1 MKIVCDKYVRK
12 WLMRYSTFILLNIN
26 HTGVIAQSSIITA
39 GNQTE
44 TIGEVFP
51 IMQTDLKEKEIS
63 LGVPRFEAPTQAPKP
78 KIKPPTFWQKL
89 ILTIKKL
96 FK

>member
-1 MKIVCDKYVRK
+1 MGSSLIIYVQVA
-12 WLMRYSTFILLNIN
+12 I
-26 HTGVIAQSSIITA
+26 IAA

-51 IMQTDLKEKEIS
+51 IMQQDLKEKEIS
-63 LGVPRFEAPTQAPKP
+63 LGVPKFEAPTEAPKP

-96 FK
+96 FR

>member
-12 WLMRYSTFILLNIN
+12 WLMRYSIFILLNIN
-26 HTGVIAQSSIITA
+26 HTGVIAQSSIIAA

-51 IMQTDLKEKEIS
+51 IMQQDLKEKEIS
-63 LGVPRFEAPTQAPKP
+63 LGVPKFEVPSVKP
-78 KIKPPTFWQKL
+78 IVKEKPPTFWQKL

-96 FK
+96 FR

>member
-1 MKIVCDKYVRK
+1 MGSALIIY
-12 WLMRYSTFILLNIN
+12 
-26 HTGVIAQSSIITA
+26 AQVAIITA

-44 TIGEVFP
+44 TLGEVFP
-51 IMQTDLKEKEIS
+51 IMQQIEIENVS
-63 LGVPRFEAPTQAPKP
+63 LGVPRFEVPSVKP
-78 KIKPPTFWQKL
+78 IVKEKPLTFWQKL

>member
-1 MKIVCDKYVRK
+1 MKIVCDKYGRK

-26 HTGVIAQSSIITA
+26 HTGVIAQSSIIAA

-63 LGVPRFEAPTQAPKP
+63 LGLPKFEVPIEKP
-78 KIKPPTFWQKL
+78 IIKPPTFWQKL